1 MQSSRYLLRYDA
13 IENRIAD
20 NRLSINNGDAMKVF
34 TLSTLFLAM
43 MLTGCQP
50 AATDNSIASQP
61 VASTSI
67 QNDVAAPWW
76 DDAIFYQIWPR
87 SFYDTNGDGHGDFN
101 GMTAKLPYLQ
111 ELGVN
116 ALWLTPM
123 FEAPSYHGYDFTEF
137 YQVESD
143 YGSMAEFEAFVQA
156 ADAKGMK
163 VILDLVINHISS
175 EHQWFVRSAAGE
187 APYNDYFIWRD
198 EMPEA
203 GSGWGHAWSDNDNPE
218 AVWHWN
224 DTRQQYYYAAFGASQ
239 PDVNLRHPDV
249 IAEMEKMAKFW
260 LDKGVAGFRLDA
272 VRFAMEGGPDAQA
285 DTAETIAYW
294 QSFNQFVKSVNPEAY
309 LVGEAWVDIPVAARY
324 YGDGKG
330 LDQGFD
336 FEVGYKILGLLQQ
349 NTAGEAQFG
358 TMQSNQQSNQ
368 QQVADVSALSQ
379 NVQQRVDAVAP
390 LRFFAPFLT
399 NHDQER
405 VAFQLQQHDGKAKL
419 AAAMLFS
426 SPGTPY
432 IYYGEEIGL
441 TQDRSGHDVFKRAP
455 MLWDNSKQAGFTQS
469 DNSWVEQLELFG
481 EGFPNWW
488 PDFLAQQLSAAD
500 RSVAAQQAQPDS
512 IWQLYKFLI
521 AQKKQRPEL
530 SSTGSYQVI
539 QLDNGIV
546 QITRELN
553 SSQSVFVMNLTDS
566 VQDISAISRS
576 GLTPAW
582 AFDSDGD
589 SLAAYG
595 LLVLQS
601 R

>member
-1 MQSSRYLLRYDA
+1 
-13 IENRIAD
+13 
-20 NRLSINNGDAMKVF
+20 MKAF
-34 TLSTLFLAM
+34 TLSSLA
-43 MLTGCQP
+43 LAILLSGCQP
-50 AATDNSIASQP
+50 KSPDTSSATQPPAATVPQTA
-61 VASTSI
+61 AST
-67 QNDVAAPWW
+67 PWW
-76 DDAIFYQIWPR
+76 HDAVFYQIWPR
-87 SFYDTNGDGHGDFN
+87 SFYDANGDGHGDFN

-143 YGSMAEFEAFVQA
+143 YGSMAEFEAFIQA

-175 EHQWFVRSAAGE
+175 EHEWFVRSAAGE
-187 APYNDYFIWRD
+187 APYKDYFIWRD
-198 EMPEA
+198 DMPAA
-203 GSGWGHAWSDNDNPE
+203 GSGWGHAWSDNDKPD

-249 IAEMEKMAKFW
+249 IAEMEKMARFW
-260 LDKGVAGFRLDA
+260 LEKGVAGFRLDA
-272 VRFAMEGGPDAQA
+272 VRFAMEGGPQAQA

-294 QSFNQFVKSVNPEAY
+294 QSFNQFIKSVNPQAY

-324 YGDGKG
+324 FGSGTG

-358 TMQSNQQSNQ
+358 TMQSNQQ
-368 QQVADVSALSQ
+368 QVADAAVLSQ
-379 NVQQRVDAVAP
+379 NVQQRLDSVAP
-390 LRFFAPFLT
+390 LSFFAPFLT

-405 VAFQLQQHDGKAKL
+405 VAYQLKQHDAKAKL

-469 DNSWVEQLELFG
+469 DQSWVEQLELFG
-481 EGFPNWW
+481 DGFPNWW
-488 PDFLAQQLSAAD
+488 PDFLTQQLSAAD
-500 RSVAAQQAQPDS
+500 RSVAAQQAEPDS
-512 IWQLYKFLI
+512 VWQLYKFLI

-530 SSTGSYQVI
+530 GSAGSYQVS
-539 QLDNGIV
+539 QLDNGLV
-546 QITRELN
+546 QISRELN
-553 SSQSVFVMNLTDS
+553 NSKSLFVLNLTDS
-566 VQDISAISRS
+566 AQDISAVNRD
-576 GLTPAW
+576 GLTASW
-582 AFDSDGD
+582 AFDTDGNQ
-589 SLAAYG
+589 LAGYG

-601 R
+601 AG

>member
-1 MQSSRYLLRYDA
+1 MFKIA
-13 IENRIAD
+13 ISAIA
-20 NRLSINNGDAMKVF
+20 LS
-34 TLSTLFLAM
+34 LA
-43 MLTGCQP
+43 LAGCSPAPQP
-50 AATDNSIASQP
+50 TAVGQP
-61 VASTSI
+61 VVAST
-67 QNDVAAPWW
+67 AAQHSAATQQDSAWW
-76 DDAIFYQIWPR
+76 DEAIFYQIWPR
-87 SFYDTNGDGHGDFN
+87 SFYDSSGDGHGDFN
-101 GMTAKLPYLQ
+101 GMTVKLPYLQ

-143 YGSMAEFEAFVQA
+143 YGTMAEFEAFIQA

-175 EHQWFVRSAAGE
+175 EHEWFMRSAAGE
-187 APYNDYFIWRD
+187 PPYKNYFIWRD
-198 EMPEA
+198 DMPAA
-203 GSGWGHAWSDNDNPE
+203 GSGWGHAWNDNDKPD

-224 DTRQQYYYAAFGASQ
+224 ETRQQYYYAAFGASQ
-239 PDVNLRHPDV
+239 PDVNLEHPDV
-249 IAEMEKMAKFW
+249 VAEMEKMAKFW

-285 DTAETIAYW
+285 DTADTIAYW

-349 NTAGEAQFG
+349 DVGGEAQFG
-358 TMQSNQQSNQ
+358 TMQSNQL
-368 QQVADVSALSQ
+368 QVADAAVLLE
-379 NVQQRVDAVAP
+379 NVQQRIDSEAP
-390 LRFFAPFLT
+390 LSFFAPFLT

-405 VAFQLQQHDGKAKL
+405 VAFQLKQHDAKAKL

-441 TQDRSGHDVFKRAP
+441 TQDRSGHDVYKRAP
-455 MLWDNSKQAGFTQS
+455 MLWDNSQQGGFTTNTQ
-469 DNSWVEQLELFG
+469 SWVEQLELFG

-488 PDFLAQQLSAAD
+488 PDFLAKQLQAGD
-500 RSVAAQQAQPDS
+500 RSVTAQQAQPDS

-521 AQKKQRPEL
+521 ARKKQRPEL
-530 SSTGSYQVI
+530 GTAGSYQVS
-539 QLDNGIV
+539 QLSNGVV

-553 SSQSVFVMNLTDS
+553 NSKSVFVLNLSDS
-566 VQDISAISRS
+566 ARDISAINRK
-576 GLTPAW
+576 GLNPGW
-582 AFDSDGD
+582 AFDLDGNT
-589 SLAAYG
+589 LAAFG

-601 R
+601 TP

>member
-1 MQSSRYLLRYDA
+1 
-13 IENRIAD
+13 
-20 NRLSINNGDAMKVF
+20 MKAF
-34 TLSTLFLAM
+34 TLSTLALAI
-43 MLTGCQP
+43 LLSGCQP
-50 AATDNSIASQP
+50 KQPDSSSAPQRVAATAQQQ
-61 VASTSI
+61 VAST
-67 QNDVAAPWW
+67 PWW
-76 DDAIFYQIWPR
+76 HDAVFYQIWPR
-87 SFYDTNGDGHGDFN
+87 SFNDTDADGHGDFN
-101 GMTAKLPYLQ
+101 GMTAKLAYLQ
-111 ELGVN
+111 ELGIN

-137 YQVESD
+137 CQVESD
-143 YGSMAEFEAFVQA
+143 YGSMAEFEAFIQA
-156 ADAKGMK
+156 ADARGMK

-175 EHQWFVRSAAGE
+175 EHEWFVRSAAGE
-187 APYNDYFIWRD
+187 APYKDYFIWRD
-198 EMPEA
+198 EMPAA
-203 GSGWGHAWSDNDNPE
+203 GSGWGHAWSDNDKPD

-224 DTRQQYYYAAFGASQ
+224 ESRQQYYYAAFGASQ

-249 IAEMEKMAKFW
+249 VAEMEKMAKFW

-285 DTAETIAYW
+285 DTAETISYW
-294 QSFNQFVKSVNPEAY
+294 QSFNQYVKSVNPHAY

-324 YGDGKG
+324 FGEGNG

-349 NTAGEAQFG
+349 DTAAEAQFG
-358 TMQSNQQSNQ
+358 TMQSNQQ
-368 QQVADVSALSQ
+368 QVADASVLSQ
-379 NVQQRVDAVAP
+379 NVQQRADSLAP
-390 LRFFAPFLT
+390 LHFFAPFLT

-405 VAFQLQQHDGKAKL
+405 VAYQLTQHDGKAKL

-500 RSVAAQQAQPDS
+500 RSVAAQQAQPNS

-530 SSTGSYQVI
+530 ATDGSYDVS
-539 QLDNGIV
+539 QLENGVV
-546 QITRELN
+546 QITRQLN
-553 SSQSVFVMNLTDS
+553 GSKTLFVLNLTDKPA
-566 VQDISAISRS
+566 DISAINRT
-576 GLTPAW
+576 GLRASW

-589 SLAAYG
+589 SLMAYG

-601 R
+601 PE

>member
-1 MQSSRYLLRYDA
+1 
-13 IENRIAD
+13 
-20 NRLSINNGDAMKVF
+20 MKAF
-34 TLSTLFLAM
+34 TLSSLA
-43 MLTGCQP
+43 LALLLGGCQP
-50 AATDNSIASQP
+50 APSDTAGSTAAPQT
-61 VASTSI
+61 AST
-67 QNDVAAPWW
+67 AARSAQVEQAWW
-76 DDAIFYQIWPR
+76 HDAVFYQIWPR
-87 SFYDTNGDGHGDFN
+87 SFYDTDGDGHGDFN

-111 ELGVN
+111 QLGVN

-143 YGSMAEFEAFVQA
+143 YGSMAEFEAFIQA
-156 ADAKGMK
+156 AEAKGMK

-175 EHQWFVRSAAGE
+175 EHEWFVRSAAGE
-187 APYNDYFIWRD
+187 APYKDYFIWRD

-203 GSGWGHAWSDNDNPE
+203 GSGWGHAWSDNDKPD

-224 DTRQQYYYAAFGASQ
+224 ESRQQYYYAAFGASQ

-249 IAEMEKMAKFW
+249 VAEMEKMAKFW

-294 QSFNQFVKSVNPEAY
+294 QSFNQFVKSVNPQAY

-324 YGDGKG
+324 FGDGKG

-349 NTAGEAQFG
+349 DTAAEAQFG

-368 QQVADVSALSQ
+368 QQVADASVLSQ
-379 NVQQRVDAVAP
+379 NVQQRADSVAP
-390 LRFFAPFLT
+390 LSFFAPFLT

-405 VAFQLQQHDGKAKL
+405 VAYQLKQHDAKAKL

-455 MLWDNSKQAGFTQS
+455 MLWDNSKQAGFTES

-481 EGFPNWW
+481 TDFPNWW
-488 PDFLAQQLSAAD
+488 PDFLARQLTAAD
-500 RSVAAQQAQPDS
+500 RSVAAQQAEADS
-512 IWQLYKFLI
+512 VWQLYKFLI

-530 SSTGSYQVI
+530 ATAGSYQVS
-539 QLDNGIV
+539 QMDNGLV
-546 QITRELN
+546 QISRELKG
-553 SSQSVFVMNLTDS
+553 SKSLFVLNLTDS
-566 VQDISAISRS
+566 AQDISEINRE
-576 GLTPAW
+576 GLTPGW
-582 AFDSDGD
+582 AFDLDGN
-589 SLAAYG
+589 SLAGFG

-601 R
+601 AP

>member
-1 MQSSRYLLRYDA
+1 
-13 IENRIAD
+13 
-20 NRLSINNGDAMKVF
+20 MKAF
-34 TLSTLFLAM
+34 TLITLALALL
-43 MLTGCQP
+43 LTGCQP
-50 AATDNSIASQP
+50 ESPDTSSMAQPPAATAQQTTS
-61 VASTSI
+61 ST
-67 QNDVAAPWW
+67 PWW
-76 DDAIFYQIWPR
+76 NDAVFYQIWPR
-87 SFYDTNGDGHGDFN
+87 SFYDTDADGHGDFN

-116 ALWLTPM
+116 AIWLTPM

-143 YGSMAEFEAFVQA
+143 YGTMAEFEAFIQA
-156 ADAKGMK
+156 AEAKGMK

-175 EHQWFVRSAAGE
+175 EHEWFVRSAAGE
-187 APYNDYFIWRD
+187 APYSDYFIWRD
-198 EMPEA
+198 EMPAA
-203 GSGWGHAWSDNDNPE
+203 GSGWGHAWSDNDKPE

-224 DTRQQYYYAAFGASQ
+224 ESRQQYYYAAFGASQ

-249 IAEMEKMAKFW
+249 VAEMEKMAKFW

-285 DTAETIAYW
+285 DTDETIAYW

-324 YGDGKG
+324 YGEGKG

-336 FEVGYKILGLLQQ
+336 FEIGYKILGLLQQ
-349 NTAGEAQFG
+349 DTAGEAQFG
-358 TMQSNQQSNQ
+358 TMQSNQQ
-368 QQVADVSALSQ
+368 QVADVSVLRQ
-379 NVQQRVDAVAP
+379 NVQQRLDSVAP
-390 LRFFAPFLT
+390 LNFFAPFLT

-405 VAFQLQQHDGKAKL
+405 VAYQLKEHDSKAKL

-455 MLWDNSKQAGFTQS
+455 MLWNNSNQAGFTES
-469 DNSWVEQLELFG
+469 NKSWVEQLELFG

-488 PDFLAQQLSAAD
+488 PDFLTQQLQAAD

-512 IWQLYKFLI
+512 VWQLYKFLI

-530 SSTGSYQVI
+530 ATAGSYQVM
-539 QLDNGIV
+539 QLDNGVV
-546 QITRELN
+546 QISRKLD
-553 SSQSVFVMNLTDS
+553 SSTSVFLLNLSDS
-566 VQDISAISRS
+566 VQDISSVNRD
-576 GLTPAW
+576 GLHVSW
-582 AFDSDGD
+582 GFDTDGN
-589 SLAAYG
+589 SLAGYG

-601 R
+601 AD

>member
-1 MQSSRYLLRYDA
+1 
-13 IENRIAD
+13 
-20 NRLSINNGDAMKVF
+20 MKTF
-34 TLSTLFLAM
+34 TLSAVALSLLLAA
-43 MLTGCQP
+43 CQP
-50 AATDNSIASQP
+50 QTTTPASETSPAAMQTAQ
-61 VASTSI
+61 
-67 QNDVAAPWW
+67 QAANPWW
-76 DDAIFYQIWPR
+76 QDAVFYQIWPR
-87 SFYDTNGDGHGDFN
+87 SFYDSNGDGHGDFN
-101 GMTAKLPYLQ
+101 GMTAKLPYLA

-175 EHQWFVRSAAGE
+175 EHDWFKRSAAGE
-187 APYNDYFIWRD
+187 APYKNYFIWRD
-198 EMPEA
+198 TMPQA
-203 GSGWGHAWSDNDNPE
+203 GSGWGHAWSDNDKPE
-218 AVWHWN
+218 AVWHYN
-224 DTRQQYYYAAFGASQ
+224 KTRNAYYYAAFGASQ
-239 PDVNLRHPDV
+239 PDLNLRHPDV
-249 IAEMEKMAKFW
+249 VAEMNKMAKFW

-294 QSFNQFVKSVNPEAY
+294 QDFNQYVKSVNPHAY

-324 YGDGKG
+324 YGEGNG

-336 FEVGYKILGLLQQ
+336 FEVGYKILGLLKPD
-349 NTAGEAQFG
+349 ASGEAQFG
-358 TMQSNQQSNQ
+358 TMRTHGQSNAQKTLDAK
-368 QQVADVSALSQ
+368 VLWD
-379 NVQQRVDAVAP
+379 NVQQRVHSVAP
-390 LRFFAPFLT
+390 LQFFAPFLT

-405 VAFQLQQHDGKAKL
+405 VAYQLQQHDAKAKL

-455 MLWDNSKQAGFTQS
+455 MLWDNTAQAGFSQS
-469 DNSWVEQLELFG
+469 DSSWVEQLELFG
-481 EGFPNWW
+481 DNFPNWY
-488 PDFLAQQLSAAD
+488 PDFLAAQLSAAD

-512 IWQLYKFLI
+512 VWQLYKLLI

-530 SSTGSYQVI
+530 STDGSYDVK
-539 QLDNGIV
+539 QLENGV
-546 QITRELN
+546 LQISRELN
-553 SSQSVFVMNLTDS
+553 GAKTVFVLNLSDS
-566 VQDISAISRS
+566 AQDISAINRD
-576 GLTPAW
+576 GLSASW
-582 AFDSDGD
+582 AFDLDGNT
-589 SLAAYG
+589 LAPFG
-595 LLVLQS
+595 LLLLHS
-601 R
+601 AP